1 MWKLSQFTVVRTLE
15 EQGLPEHALV
25 FNTRTGRCTAVPT
38 DAWARILAHLDPTD
52 PTPADVGAAVGRLAE
67 QGYLVPRAEDEA
79 ATFRAQFDR
88 QRHAPAQI
96 FPLLAV
102 TSKCNIACTYCYEAG
117 VQGANM
123 GDDVVEGVLR
133 WFERRI
139 VNDGIRGIHPGLF
152 GGEPLMRPAT
162 LLRLMDGLNRLSARY
177 GTAASYYCSSNGLLL
192 TPALARQLAARGL
205 AQIQISLDGPQAI
218 HDERRVGH
226 HGEGSYA
233 KSVQAVQLAVDHV
246 PQVTV
251 KVNFDRHNRG
261 FVHQVFDGLVDAGLA
276 GRVDV
281 KLEAIAYQFA
291 DSGVAHDP
299 SLPIPPESPE
309 LADAYNELSLEAL
322 HRGLKVSRDTA
333 HTTPCMFSSEHG
345 VLIGPEGEIYKCISL
360 VGRKE
365 FAVGSVFDDDYVTAE
380 YEAQMDAYKR
390 TVDCYEERC
399 PYIPVC
405 AGGCAY
411 ESIIRTGRYDL
422 RFCTKDYLAEFH
434 FKRHLVRSRA
444 GLERLGMR
452 PPAAADFQAT
462 AVPAAVASVDG
473 GRRQLPLT
481 VVGGGSGGGSGGG
494 GGCGGA
500 CGAGGHGPAAH
511 VLRPAIP

>member
-25 FNTRTGRCTAVPT
+25 FNTRTGRCMAVPS
-38 DAWARILAHLDPTD
+38 DAWARIVAHLASAERA
-52 PTPADVGAAVGRLAE
+52 PADVGAAVRRLAE
-67 QGYLVPRAEDEA
+67 QHYLVPLAADEA
-79 ATFRAQFDR
+79 ADFQAEFDR
-88 QRHAPAQI
+88 QRRAPAHI

-117 VQGANM
+117 VQGVNM
-123 GDDVVEGVLR
+123 GDDVVDGVLR

-139 VNDGIRGIHPGLF
+139 VHDGIRGIHPGLF

-162 LLRLMDGLNRLSARY
+162 LFRLMDGLNRLRSRY
-177 GTAASYYCSSNGLLL
+177 GTAVSYYCSSNGLLL

-205 AQIQISLDGPQAI
+205 AQIQISLDGPQRI

-233 KSVQAVQLAVDHV
+233 KSLQAVRIAVDYV

-251 KVNFDRHNRG
+251 KVNFDRHNRR
-261 FVHQVFDGLVDAGLA
+261 FVPEVFDALVDAGLQD
-276 GRVDV
+276 RVDV

-322 HRGLKVSRDTA
+322 QRGIEVSRDTA

-380 YEAQMDAYKR
+380 YEAQMDSYKR
-390 TVDCYEERC
+390 TADCYEERC

-452 PPAAADFQAT
+452 PPAAADFQGT
-462 AVPAAVASVDG
+462 AVAAAVVPAQVAA
-473 GRRQLPLT
+473 GRRQLSLT
-481 VVGGGSGGGSGGG
+481 VVGGGSGGGGGCAGGCASGGH
-494 GGCGGA
+494 A
-500 CGAGGHGPAAH
+500 AAAPAR
-511 VLRPAIP
+511 RPPVR